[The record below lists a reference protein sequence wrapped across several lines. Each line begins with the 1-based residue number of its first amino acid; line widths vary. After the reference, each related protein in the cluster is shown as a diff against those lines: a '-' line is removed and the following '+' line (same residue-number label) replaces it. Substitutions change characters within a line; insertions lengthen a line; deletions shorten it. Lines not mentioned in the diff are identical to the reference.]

1 MTNTK
6 HFSSQTLLEW
16 VHDARAKT
24 FKLVE
29 DLTDEQMMGPKL
41 ETVNP
46 LLWEIGHAAYFQ
58 ELWIFRRNGEKSL
71 LPNVDKIYDSIH
83 IPHEDRWGLPLV
95 PRNEI
100 YQYLRDIRDKVLDLL
115 ESDRYTDE
123 DVYHILYSIFHEDMH
138 TEAFTYTR
146 QTLGLSN
153 PFKKNTPD
161 NFQELPKSAQKD
173 IQFRSRNFM
182 LGGSKN
188 DPFVFDNEKW
198 KHSVHLDAFAM
209 GQTPVTQGEYLKFV
223 QDNGYERQ
231 KLWEKDGWN
240 WVNREHISGPVYW
253 KKDKNGNWNRRV
265 FNQWISLELY
275 HPVIHVNWY
284 EADAYCRWAG
294 RRLPTE
300 AEWECASQGADK
312 KKSNFDWRNPNTVSV
327 NAYPESES
335 TSGCLH
341 MLGNVWEWT
350 KTTFNPF
357 PGFTPDPY
365 KEYSQP
371 LFSQTKILKGGC
383 WATRSRLIRNSYRNY
398 YTPDRRDVFAG
409 FRTCAL

>member
-1 MTNTK
+1 
-6 HFSSQTLLEW
+6 
-16 VHDARAKT
+16 
-24 FKLVE
+24 
-29 DLTDEQMMGPKL
+29 
-41 ETVNP
+41 
-46 LLWEIGHAAYFQ
+46 
-58 ELWIFRRNGEKSL
+58 
-71 LPNVDKIYDSIH
+71 
-83 IPHEDRWGLPLV
+83 
-95 PRNEI
+95 
-100 YQYLRDIRDKVLDLL
+100 
-115 ESDRYTDE
+115 
-123 DVYHILYSIFHEDMH
+123 
-138 TEAFTYTR
+138 
-146 QTLGLSN
+146 
-153 PFKKNTPD
+153 
-161 NFQELPKSAQKD
+161 
-173 IQFRSRNFM
+173 
-182 LGGSKN
+182 
-188 DPFVFDNEKW
+188 
-198 KHSVHLDAFAM
+198 M

-240 WVNREHISGPVYW
+240 WVNREHIPCPVYW
-253 KKDKNGNWNRRV
+253 GKNKNGNWNWRV
-265 FNQWISLELY
+265 FNKWIPLALD

-312 KKSNFDWRNPNTVSV
+312 NRSNLDWRNPNTVSV